1 MSELEACMTAGAS
14 LATAT
19 EEEYEAM
26 RVELVLA
33 PNEDEEPRRKLVF
46 EMPGVPQAGDCVT
59 ISRPGQS
66 GNTELLVSRTR
77 WALDCP
83 ETGSIHHAGETV
95 VGATNSVI
103 VECEFV
109 AGPFASEEHKRF
121 GLSGAT

>member
-1 MSELEACMTAGAS
+1 MIAGS
-14 LATAT
+14 FLAATT

-33 PNEDEEPRRKLVF
+33 PIEDEEPHHKLVF
-46 EMPGVPQAGDCVT
+46 EMPSVPRAGDCVT

-66 GNTELLVSRTR
+66 GNTELIVNRTC

-83 ETGSIHHAGETV
+83 ETGSIHHAGETAI
-95 VGATNSVI
+95 GTTKSVI

-109 AGPFASEEHKRF
+109 AGPFSFEEHQSF
-121 GLSGAT
+121 ALSR